1 LNNLPWVLI
10 DTNVILD
17 LLLERAAFVNE
28 AQRLN
33 DRVEAGTCRAMLC
46 ATTVTTIDYLARKQ
60 LGSAAARGA
69 VSALLSLYD
78 IAAVTRATLHQA
90 LASDMPDFEDA
101 VLAYSAY
108 QSGAQAIITRNLRD
122 FAKSPVRAYTPAQFL
137 ALQAL

>member
-1 LNNLPWVLI
+1 LNNLPLVLI

-17 LLLERAAFVNE
+17 LLMERPAFIAE
-28 AQRLN
+28 AQRLS

-60 LGSAAARGA
+60 LGSADARAAIS
-69 VSALLSLYD
+69 VLLSLYD

-101 VLAYSAY
+101 VLAYAAF
-108 QSGAQAIITRNLRD
+108 QAGAQAIVTRNLRD